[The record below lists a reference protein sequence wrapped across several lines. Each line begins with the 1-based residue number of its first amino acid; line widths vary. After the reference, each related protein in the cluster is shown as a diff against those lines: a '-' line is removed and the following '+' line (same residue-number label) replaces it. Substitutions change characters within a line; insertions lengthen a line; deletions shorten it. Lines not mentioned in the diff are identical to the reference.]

1 MDTSG
6 RIVDDKD
13 DQLKDTLFKDN
24 TWHYLLDNGISRYF
38 TDLSERSTPWT
49 LKPCTICKPL
59 LSPNE
64 PVKLSNLKATEEA
77 CPLCVTVIRHVKK
90 SGDWNGSDILVEN
103 TGSII
108 AVQPSQHP
116 ILRLYSDPPDPQ
128 GPPDQ
133 SSVSFP
139 RSLRF
144 QFLRAW
150 LQRCDEDHNECMQSR
165 HYGLP
170 TRLLNVSP
178 SKNPADLRLDEMD
191 HSEAIGGIQY
201 IALSH
206 CWGQLPSNQV
216 PPYCT
221 TRQNIKPRRVGFTVA
236 DLPRTFQG
244 AIEVTRKLDL
254 QYLWIDSLCILQGAD
269 GDWEQESKR
278 MEDVFASA
286 YCTVAASSASDSST
300 GFLEHQIDNENI
312 YIQNESGKY
321 FYLSTNLA
329 DFDEDVENGQL
340 NQRAWV
346 LQERNLS
353 RRTIYFSRNQ
363 VYGECGKGIYAGDMI
378 YLRCQEE
385 TKKYF
390 QLDPMFP
397 VRLKHSGLAAILSFL
412 QSFLEDYSQRGITIP
427 TDRAVA
433 LSGLVARIAEQ
444 LPCEV
449 HHGIFD
455 MFLHRT
461 LLWRRSGQ
469 QKSKKI
475 EYMPHNVP
483 VPSWSWMAYEGR
495 IEFPRDDFGALDL
508 FTDLIFIEQTLT
520 TTVWEFTDP
529 AMKLKKEKDGTCYEL
544 LDSNEVKKGWVDLD
558 EEKELPA
565 KRGVVVVAKH
575 KTDQPG
581 NSQYFV
587 LIVRSKES
595 NDEYERL
602 GIGMIQ
608 TDCGLR
614 KKGKVR
620 IL

>member
-1 MDTSG
+1 MDIPGGKASFFIKMDTSG
-6 RIVDDKD
+6 RIIDDKD

-24 TWHYLLDNGISRYF
+24 TWHYLLDNGISRSF

-49 LKPCTICKPL
+49 LKPCTNCKPL

-77 CPLCVTVIRHVKK
+77 CPFCVTVIRHVKK
-90 SGDWNGSDILVEN
+90 S
-103 TGSII
+103 
-108 AVQPSQHP
+108 
-116 ILRLYSDPPDPQ
+116 DPPHPQ

-139 RSLRF
+139 HSLRF
-144 QFLRAW
+144 PLLRAW
-150 LQRCDEDHNECMQSR
+150 LQRCDEDHNECMPSR
-165 HYGLP
+165 YYDLP

-191 HSEAIGGIQY
+191 HSEAIDEIQY

-221 TRQNIKPRRVGFTVA
+221 TKQNIEPRRVGFTVA
-236 DLPRTFQG
+236 DLPRTFQD

-254 QYLWIDSLCILQGAD
+254 QYLWIDSLCILQGAG

-300 GFLEHQIDNENI
+300 GFLEHQIDNENT
-312 YIQNESGKY
+312 YIQNESGQY
-321 FYLSTNLA
+321 LYLSTNLA
-329 DFDEDVENGQL
+329 NFDEDVENSQL

-346 LQERNLS
+346 LQERILS

-363 VYGECGKGIYAGDMI
+363 
-378 YLRCQEE
+378 
-385 TKKYF
+385 TKKHF
-390 QLDPMFP
+390 QLDPKFP
-397 VRLKHSGLAAILSFL
+397 KRLQDSGFAATLSFL
-412 QSFLEDYSQRGITIP
+412 QSFLEDYSRRGITIP

-449 HHGIFD
+449 HHGIFG

-469 QKSKKI
+469 QKLKRI
-475 EYMPHNVP
+475 EYIPPNVP

-495 IEFPRDDFGALDL
+495 IEFLRDDFGTLDL
-508 FTDLIFIEQTLT
+508 FNDLAFDEQTLIT
-520 TTVWEFTDP
+520 SVWEFTDP
-529 AMKLKKEKDGTCYEL
+529 AMKLKKEKDGSCYEL
-544 LDSNEVKKGWVDLD
+544 LDSNDMKKGWVDLD
-558 EEKELPA
+558 EEKKLPA
-565 KRGVVVVAKH
+565 KRGVVVLAKH
-575 KTDQPG
+575 KTGQPG
-581 NSQYFV
+581 NCQYFV
-587 LIVRSKES
+587 LIVRSKEF

-614 KKGKVR
+614 KKGKMR